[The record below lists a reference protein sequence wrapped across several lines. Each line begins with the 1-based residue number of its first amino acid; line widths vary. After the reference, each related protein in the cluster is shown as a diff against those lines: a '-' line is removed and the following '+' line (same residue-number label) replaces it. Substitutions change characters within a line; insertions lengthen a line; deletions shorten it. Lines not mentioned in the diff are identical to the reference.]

1 MADAKA
7 ETQAPRGN
15 NGQRLITGVVSA
27 IIAGV
32 VSFYVAHWQSQDAA
46 RQAIA
51 SQRVL
56 EVIQLKT
63 AGARLAAAPGGR
75 FRGNMR
81 VKYI

>member
-1 MADAKA
+1 
-7 ETQAPRGN
+7 
-15 NGQRLITGVVSA
+15 
-27 IIAGV
+27 V

-75 FRGNMR
+75 FRGNMK
-81 VKYI
+81 VKDI